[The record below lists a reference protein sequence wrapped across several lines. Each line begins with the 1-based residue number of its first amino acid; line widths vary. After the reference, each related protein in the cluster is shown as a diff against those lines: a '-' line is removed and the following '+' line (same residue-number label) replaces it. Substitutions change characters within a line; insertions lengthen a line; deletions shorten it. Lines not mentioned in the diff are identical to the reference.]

1 MKTETKA
8 NMNGW
13 KSFTFFHRM
22 RGEKIF
28 FMILLVWCIM
38 AEIEVKGQGKEI
50 TKKNIT
56 FIEYPDFPGRVSTWG
71 SIGYNAKYNTVFI
84 GVTNHHDRVGF
95 YEYNPALKEMKLK
108 GFIND
113 LGYLRPY
120 QWQAKIHSKIVFG
133 SDGMT
138 YFTTD
143 GGESREEY
151 LMDHPAGYVGGFFMK
166 WNPST
171 NTMTNL
177 GMAMPY
183 ESLKDIDIDTE
194 TNLLYAVSYP
204 QAHFLVFDP
213 AKNDLRDLGR
223 LGSSHV
229 PRVIFTDW
237 WGNCYYVDW
246 RQRLVKYE
254 KDKGILVFAKNSL
267 PAFEGTP
274 GGKIITGI
282 TAFAKDHE
290 NKIIYLVTYGAK
302 VIAFHPQKEGIGPV
316 EDLGGVADTGDQ
328 PEWTPYV
335 PNLNFGNNGKLYYLV
350 GGHGNY
356 VKENATILMELN
368 PKTHSRRIIYE
379 FPSNELGEATGSDIK
394 DKDGNLYFAGR
405 GELIPAPGQ
414 ASSEYFEGKPNSQPI
429 MVKFNPTKE
438 VQK

>member
-1 MKTETKA
+1 MENEIIIISKK
-8 NMNGW
+8 W
-13 KSFTFFHRM
+13 KQLTFFTKIK
-22 RGEKIF
+22 RGKALSV
-28 FMILLVWCIM
+28 LLIVLCIIINM
-38 AEIEVKGQGKEI
+38 EAQGQVKDI
-50 TKKNIT
+50 TKKNII
-56 FIEYPDFPGRVSTWG
+56 FIEYPDFPGKVSTWG
-71 SIGYNAKYNTVFI
+71 SIGYNAKYNTIFV
-84 GVTNHHDRVGF
+84 GVTNHHDKVGF
-95 YEYNPALKEMKLK
+95 YEYNPVLRDIKLK

-120 QWQAKIHSKIVFG
+120 QWQAKIHSKITFG
-133 SDGMT
+133 SDGTT

-166 WNPST
+166 WDPATS
-171 NTMTNL
+171 TMTNL
-177 GMAMPY
+177 GMAMPF
-183 ESLKDIDIDTE
+183 ESLKDIEIDLE

-204 QAHFLVFDP
+204 QAHFLTYDP
-213 AKNDLRDLGR
+213 AKNDLRDFGR
-223 LGSSHV
+223 LASSHV

-282 TAFAKDHE
+282 TAFAKDHK

-302 VIAFHPQKEGIGPV
+302 VIAFHPQKEGIGLV
-316 EDLGGVADTGDQ
+316 EDLGGVAETGDQ

-350 GGHGNY
+350 GGHGNF
-356 VKENATILMELN
+356 VKENATLLMELN
-368 PKTHSRRIIYE
+368 PKTRERRIIYE
-379 FPSNELGEATGSDIK
+379 YPARELGEATGSDIK

-405 GELIPAPGQ
+405 GEVIPAPGQ
-414 ASSEYFEGKPNSQPI
+414 ASSAYFEGKPKSQPI
-429 MVKFNPTKE
+429 LVKFNPTKE